1 MSKRHESFH
10 SIASD
15 APEPMGAVMGK
26 LGLVWTGFFAGISL
40 GDWVLIATLTY
51 TVIQIILT
59 IVERV
64 IRPIL
69 AAREARKARVDSTS
83 LNSQVEN

>member
-1 MSKRHESFH
+1 
-10 SIASD
+10 
-15 APEPMGAVMGK
+15 MGK
-26 LGLVWTGFFAGISL
+26 IGLVWTGFFAGISL

-64 IRPIL
+64 IRPIM
-69 AAREARKARVDSTS
+69 AARAARKAVSSASLSTS
-83 LNSQVEN
+83 QQEN